1 MLEKPAISDETL
13 LTALHDHFDLS
24 AAALEFLPIGYD
36 AFAGVYRVRVA
47 DGRDYFLKVKKGGV
61 APVTVAI
68 PQFLK
73 ASGIREVIA
82 PLPTTAGELWGA
94 VDDFGM
100 ILYPFIEGA
109 DAITIDMTADQAGT
123 FGRALKRIHSLGL
136 PPETSALVPREDFS
150 PRWRHEVREWSETF
164 ATGNFDD
171 PFWRRFAAGWNALQ
185 HQIDPLVDRA
195 EALAQ
200 VLVNRPSSDW
210 CLCHSDIHQA
220 NILLSKDGA
229 VYIVD
234 WDQPIIAPKERD
246 LMFIGGG
253 CAGKVNEG
261 EEEFFY
267 RGYGHTD
274 VDWVMVAYYRYERI
288 VQDFAV
294 FAQEALLIPDTSEAD
309 KNRVLMQ
316 VNAQFDPG
324 SVVDIARQTEARLP
338 AAFRATGF

>member
-68 PQFLK
+68 PRFLK

-136 PPETSALVPREDFS
+136 PPETSAARAARGLFS
-150 PRWRHEVREWSETF
+150 TMATVGVVNGVRPSKQQTSM
-164 ATGNFDD
+164 TPSGNVLLPVGTHFSI
-171 PFWRRFAAGWNALQ
+171 RLI
-185 HQIDPLVDRA
+185 HLVDRA
-195 EALAQ
+195 EA
-200 VLVNRPSSDW
+200 SS
-210 CLCHSDIHQA
+210 A
-220 NILLSKDGA
+220 
-229 VYIVD
+229 
-234 WDQPIIAPKERD
+234 
-246 LMFIGGG
+246 
-253 CAGKVNEG
+253 
-261 EEEFFY
+261 
-267 RGYGHTD
+267 
-274 VDWVMVAYYRYERI
+274 
-288 VQDFAV
+288 
-294 FAQEALLIPDTSEAD
+294 
-309 KNRVLMQ
+309 
-316 VNAQFDPG
+316 
-324 SVVDIARQTEARLP
+324 
-338 AAFRATGF
+338 